1 MNAWILTITLI
12 SVLGYFIKILLPDG
26 KNKQSV
32 LFAVS
37 LLSILIIIT
46 PLSKIKDKDFNFNI
60 DYQTQIELD
69 EAFINYSEKCRKK
82 YYLDIA
88 NTCLNKYLSI
98 NSANFIFDDTIS
110 GNPLKKIEIYFSD
123 IVIKNNN
130 EHINI
135 SLIIKESL
143 SEQFSIDKESIIIY
157 GVSDWKIKR

>member
-1 MNAWILTITLI
+1 MYTWILTITLV
-12 SVLGYFIKILLPDG
+12 SVMGYFIKILLPDG

-37 LLSILIIIT
+37 LLSILVIIT
-46 PLSKIKDKDFNFNI
+46 PLSKITEHDFELNF
-60 DYQTQIELD
+60 DFDSQIQLD
-69 EAFINYSEKCRKK
+69 ETYLEYSKSCREK
-82 YYLDIA
+82 YYLTMA
-88 NTCLNKYLSI
+88 NTTLNAYL
-98 NSANFIFDDTIS
+98 NLKNANFIFDDSIS
-110 GNPLKKIEIYFSD
+110 GNPLTKIEIYFKD

-157 GVSDWKIKR
+157 GVSD